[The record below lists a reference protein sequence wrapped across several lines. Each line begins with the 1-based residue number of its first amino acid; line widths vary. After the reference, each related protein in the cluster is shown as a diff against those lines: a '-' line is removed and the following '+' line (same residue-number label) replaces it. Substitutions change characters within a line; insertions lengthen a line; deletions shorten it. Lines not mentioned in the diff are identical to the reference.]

1 MLDDYSHFTSP
12 IRRYADLAIHRIL
25 SDYVSG
31 KNIDAVRKRY
41 AKFAP
46 SRAKQ
51 ASETELVAM
60 SIERDA
66 DDIYKAEIMAD
77 HVGESYTG
85 IISSVTTFGVY
96 VTLENTVEGLV
107 HVSMLG
113 MVEPQLAEGYSLS
126 CPVSGKI
133 YRIGDEMAVTVV
145 GTDILNGNIDFA
157 PVGVKPTKPGDRKRE
172 KPKNLKNDSS
182 RKDRDR
188 RGEKKSPEKDRENSD
203 KKGNPSAQR
212 KNTGGAEARETKK
225 KFPGAD
231 SAAAMREKRDKIK
244 ILF

>member
-113 MVEPQLAEGYSLS
+113 MIEPQLAEGYSLS

-188 RGEKKSPEKDRENSD
+188 RGEKKSAGKRQRNSD
-203 KKGNPSAQR
+203 KK
-212 KNTGGAEARETKK
+212 ETRRR
-225 KFPGAD
+225 
-231 SAAAMREKRDKIK
+231 REKTQAGRSTREEKEISRGRQRRRYERK
-244 ILF
+244 KR